1 MPVLKVVKGRAWVGA
16 LGLGEAGLGEAG
28 AAGAGDGL
36 PAALR
41 GLGDPRVG
49 KGWKKKLPAGVG
61 EAV

>member
-1 MPVLKVVKGRAWVGA
+1 MGA